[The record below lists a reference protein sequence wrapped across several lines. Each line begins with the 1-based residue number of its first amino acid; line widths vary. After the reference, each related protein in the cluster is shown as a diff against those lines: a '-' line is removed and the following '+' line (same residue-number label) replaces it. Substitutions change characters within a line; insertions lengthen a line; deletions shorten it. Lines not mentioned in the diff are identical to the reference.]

1 MNASTKDICG
11 GGIKMNHVIAFD
23 VSMGKSYMVI
33 YNAEQRCEFEGVIQ
47 HNQLHFKKLL
57 EQIVMITERTREVPG
72 IVFEATGVYS
82 GQLERL
88 FRDNNLPYTKLNP
101 LEAKLQTAAMR
112 MHKTDKSDA
121 HRLAQ
126 THISH
131 KRRNHHPQGIYFDQM
146 RALSRY
152 YTETEKEIKTIR
164 SRLHSLIQ
172 LSFPELESL
181 FSPNSRLFA
190 KVVKLFPHPDYVI
203 SLSKTVIRNRIKSNT
218 DKNISFKNAQEKS
231 TALIEAA
238 QCSYPAIEHNDV
250 RCLQLQEHAERMLET
265 MDRKEEIIKEMI
277 GLSND
282 KKEFEILKSVPG
294 IGDNTAVR
302 LIAEMG
308 DVSRFDNNKQLNAY
322 AGIDI
327 RRFESG
333 TLFYKDKINK
343 RGNKEL
349 RKILYYT
356 IQNMIKLRRFGGNH
370 LVDYYDRLKKQPYN
384 KCHKVASI
392 ACVNKLLKVIFHLIT
407 HNQIYNYEIATQQS

>member
-1 MNASTKDICG
+1 
-11 GGIKMNHVIAFD
+11 MNHVIAFD

-356 IQNMIKLRRFGGNH
+356 IQNMIKLCRFGGNH

>member
-1 MNASTKDICG
+1 
-11 GGIKMNHVIAFD
+11 MNHVIAFD
-23 VSMGKSYMVI
+23 VSMGKNYMVI

-356 IQNMIKLRRFGGNH
+356 IQNMIKLCRFGGNH

>member
-1 MNASTKDICG
+1 
-11 GGIKMNHVIAFD
+11 MNHVIAFD
-23 VSMGKSYMVI
+23 VSMGKNYMVI

-181 FSPNSRLFA
+181 FSLI
-190 KVVKLFPHPDYVI
+190 LDY
-203 SLSKTVIRNRIKSNT
+203 
-218 DKNISFKNAQEKS
+218 
-231 TALIEAA
+231 
-238 QCSYPAIEHNDV
+238 
-250 RCLQLQEHAERMLET
+250 
-265 MDRKEEIIKEMI
+265 
-277 GLSND
+277 
-282 KKEFEILKSVPG
+282 
-294 IGDNTAVR
+294 
-302 LIAEMG
+302 
-308 DVSRFDNNKQLNAY
+308 
-322 AGIDI
+322 
-327 RRFESG
+327 
-333 TLFYKDKINK
+333 
-343 RGNKEL
+343 L
-349 RKILYYT
+349 RK
-356 IQNMIKLRRFGGNH
+356 
-370 LVDYYDRLKKQPYN
+370 
-384 KCHKVASI
+384 
-392 ACVNKLLKVIFHLIT
+392 
-407 HNQIYNYEIATQQS
+407 

>member
-1 MNASTKDICG
+1 MNASTKDIC

-356 IQNMIKLRRFGGNH
+356 IQNMIKLCRFGGNH